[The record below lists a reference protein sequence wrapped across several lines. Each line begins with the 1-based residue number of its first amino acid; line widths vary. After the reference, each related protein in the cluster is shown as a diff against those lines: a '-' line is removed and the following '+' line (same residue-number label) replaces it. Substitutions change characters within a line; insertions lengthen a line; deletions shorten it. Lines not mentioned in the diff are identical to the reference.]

1 MPRFVTEGTAPSR
14 SGRSVPAA
22 AIAAI
27 LCSAVIAAAC
37 QREPPPAVERQETL
51 VAVGAVPAE
60 KAFIRSVVHASGVIT
75 PAEGAEFLVVAPEP
89 ARIAEVNKA
98 DGDPVRSGDLLA
110 RFDLPSASQEVA
122 RLAADLAAAEAQLEN
137 ARVNQSR
144 VADFVERG
152 LVPRRD
158 RDIADRERA
167 DAQAAVERVRTQHER
182 AVAAAG
188 RAIVRAPFD
197 GVVAGRRHNPG
208 DMVLSTSTD
217 PVLRV
222 VNPRRLEVVAFVGE
236 ADVSRVVPGA
246 TARITAPI
254 SPMPIGLKV
263 ARRLAEQEER
273 RQAVPGD
280 RAGPDNSLPFLLAFD
295 NDVQLAV
302 DARVEIDIDAEER
315 ASAVLVPI
323 EALIRDGGETV
334 VMVAADSLATRRVV
348 TTGIQDAQRV
358 EITSGVRAGELVITR
373 GHIGLSDGA
382 AISVAVER

>member
-1 MPRFVTEGTAPSR
+1 MPRFVTEGTA
-14 SGRSVPAA
+14 AM
-22 AIAAI
+22 AAI

-37 QREPPPAVERQETL
+37 RREPPPAVERQETL

-122 RLAADLAAAEAQLEN
+122 RLAADLAAAEALLEN
-137 ARVNQSR
+137 ARVNQNR

-222 VNPRRLEVVAFVGE
+222 VDPRRLDVVAFVGE

-246 TARITAPI
+246 TARITVPI

-263 ARRLAEQEER
+263 ARRLAE
-273 RQAVPGD
+273 
-280 RAGPDNSLPFLLAFD
+280 RAGPDNNLPFLLAFD
-295 NDVQLAV
+295 TDVQLAV
-302 DARVEIDIDAEER
+302 DSRVEIDIDAEER
-315 ASAVLVPI
+315 ASAVLVPA

-334 VMVAADSLATRRVV
+334 VMVVADSRAARRVV

-382 AISVAVER
+382 GINVAVER